1 MISKPHETA
10 MPHLDVF
17 MTTGNQTAAAP
28 QPRSAGCRVT
38 IGMPVYNG
46 ERHIGRAIRSILAQ
60 TYRDFQLLVV
70 DNASTDRTAE
80 IVQDFARQD
89 PRVILHRNPQNIGA
103 HPNFNR
109 AFTLSD
115 TEYFK
120 WAAHDDEIKPTY
132 LETCIRILDADP
144 TVALAH
150 TFVEEIDDEGNVCRV
165 YRPLPPEAAAP
176 DRLDRFRGRVMRRGW
191 CTELFSVMRS
201 ENVRTTKL
209 LASFAAADLSF
220 LTELT
225 LTGRVVVAPEPLFR
239 NRRHP
244 LRYTDSVFE
253 QALDKNKRRTILA
266 WHDTSKRGHRWSYL
280 HWWAFFL
287 AYFPMIRRHIA
298 SRRERLRYYGVAFR
312 WALRRNNRLDLAKDL
327 LFLVSPGLHDRVVR
341 QQHRRA
347 AAKAKQAEAAAGP
360 HDALS
365 AAH

>member
-1 MISKPHETA
+1 MISKPHETPA
-10 MPHLDVF
+10 PHVDVF
-17 MTTGNQTAAAP
+17 LTSDQPAVASRTG
-28 QPRSAGCRVT
+28 AGKSRVT

-46 ERHIGRAIRSILAQ
+46 ERHIARAIRSILAQ

-80 IVQDFARQD
+80 IVQEFARQD
-89 PRVILHRNPQNIGA
+89 PRVVYHRNPQNIGA

-115 TEYFK
+115 SEYFK
-120 WAAHDDEIKPTY
+120 WAAHDDEIKPAY
-132 LETCIRILDADP
+132 LETCIRILDSDP

-150 TFVEEIDDEGNVCRV
+150 TFVEEIDDEGRVCRV

-176 DRLDRFRGRVMRRGW
+176 DRLARFRGRVRRRGW

-201 ENVRTTKL
+201 ANVRTTKL

-253 QALDKNKRRTILA
+253 QALDRNKRRTILA

-280 HWWAFFL
+280 HWWAFFF

-312 WALRRNNRLDLAKDL
+312 WALRRNNRFDLAKDL
-327 LFLVSPGLHDRVVR
+327 LFLVSPGLHDHVVR
-341 QQHRRA
+341 RQRRRA
-347 AAKAKQAEAAAGP
+347 AARARQNPAPADP
-360 HDALS
+360 LDALP
-365 AAH
+365 ATK